1 MTEGSKY
8 RTVIVEGDQE
18 RATRL
23 VKLLE
28 RGSYA
33 PSILPTREEMLKELA
48 AKTIPLIVLGETED
62 GFSPYELMHDVVRRS
77 PMTSMILITDETEED
92 VEEKAEGYGILGHVG
107 SDPGDEF
114 FTLLDNFEK
123 ISGALTAP

>member
-1 MTEGSKY
+1 MTKASKY

-18 RATRL
+18 RAMRL
-23 VKLLE
+23 LKLLQQ
-28 RGSYA
+28 RSYA
-33 PSILPTREEMLKELA
+33 PNILPTREQMLKELA
-48 AKTIPLIVLGETED
+48 GKTLPLIILGETQD
-62 GFSPYELMHDVVRRS
+62 GFSPYQLMHDVVKHS
-77 PMTSMILITDETEED
+77 PMTSMILVTDETGQD

-107 SDPGDEF
+107 SNPGDDL